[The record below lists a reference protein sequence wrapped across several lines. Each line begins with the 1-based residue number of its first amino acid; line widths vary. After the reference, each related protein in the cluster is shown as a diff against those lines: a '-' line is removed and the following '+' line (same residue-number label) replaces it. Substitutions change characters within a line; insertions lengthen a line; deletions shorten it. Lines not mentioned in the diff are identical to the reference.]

1 MPENAPLAFRFV
13 LRVVERQMD
22 IYLETCDTSCW
33 EGSNSPLGRFKTRV
47 LVPSAVYLLLLH
59 EKNRCK
65 QGTSQKKR
73 FPVHVRTLKQRIFFC
88 FFWKIFTLEEF
99 SQKLW
104 FCGPKESVCMWTKG
118 QTLLVKNTHLRVDKA
133 SVLCHSNTAR
143 CRLSS
148 CK

>member
-1 MPENAPLAFRFV
+1 MPPDALG

-59 EKNRCK
+59 EKNRCCK

-73 FPVHVRTLKQRIFFC
+73 FPVHVRTLKQRIFFFV
-88 FFWKIFTLEEF
+88 FFGKFSLWKNFPKSSGFADQKNLSACGQKAKLCWLKTPTCVWTRPQFCVTVTLQDAD
-99 SQKLW
+99 S
-104 FCGPKESVCMWTKG
+104 P
-118 QTLLVKNTHLRVDKA
+118 LVNR
-133 SVLCHSNTAR
+133 
-143 CRLSS
+143 
-148 CK
+148 